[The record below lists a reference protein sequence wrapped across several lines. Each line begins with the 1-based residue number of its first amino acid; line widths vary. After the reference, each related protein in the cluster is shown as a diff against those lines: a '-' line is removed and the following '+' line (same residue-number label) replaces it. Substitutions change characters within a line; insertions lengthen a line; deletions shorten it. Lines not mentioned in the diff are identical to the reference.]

1 MKRIV
6 FLLSILFPCIEL
18 YAQKTRP
25 QILQQVLADA
35 NLPGIQLVYTANG
48 KTTAYNAGVGKEGL
62 TQIINSKTIFRA
74 GSLGKCVFAYAVL
87 RLYDRGVLSLD
98 TPLLRYIGSYKRFDA
113 KDPRYSMITAR
124 MVLSH
129 TSGLAEF
136 QEFDTGEPVK
146 LLFAPGSSFSYS
158 GEGYWFLQKV
168 LEKLTNKPLEQ
179 LMQEE
184 VFKPLRMQSS
194 TYVQNQG
201 MDISVIGPENKDL
214 ADMMPNA
221 AFTLLTNAHD
231 YNLFLQALLA
241 GKGLKPATQKLMF
254 SKQSN
259 AQWFGHPAGKA
270 DDYINWGLG
279 LGLQYNQKGN
289 MLWHWGS
296 TGDFYS
302 FFIANPVSKQSM
314 VFFTCGTSALKI
326 TDQLADIFMG
336 KQTTWAMR
344 WLGLGYDHPETMPRL
359 YNALRQQGFNNVPL
373 VFNNLKSKG
382 YQFSER
388 DINAYGYVLMKQM
401 LYKQAFAIFKQQ
413 VAMYPQSANAY
424 DSFAEASEG
433 LGNKQLAINSYKRS
447 LGLDT
452 TNVAARY
459 HIKGLENPAFTAD
472 KLNVFTGKF
481 TKLDKADV
489 FLKLEAKRNRIIL
502 TQSWDGNK
510 LEFFRIGDLEFYNTD
525 TQFKLRFE
533 KDTSGAIDKAF
544 VTNNVAWIKVK

>member
-1 MKRIV
+1 MKRIA
-6 FLLSILFPCIEL
+6 FLLSLLFPCIEL
-18 YAQKTRP
+18 YAQKNKQ

-35 NLPGIQLVYTANG
+35 NLPGIQLVYTTNS

-62 TQIINSKTIFRA
+62 TKKINSNTIFRA

-98 TPLLRYIGSYKRFDA
+98 APLLRYISAYKRFDA

-129 TSGLAEF
+129 ASGLAEF
-136 QEFDTGEPVK
+136 QEFDAGEPVK

-158 GEGYWFLQKV
+158 GEGYWFLQNV
-168 LEKLTNKPLEQ
+168 VEKLTNKPLEQ
-179 LMQEE
+179 VMQEE
-184 VFKPLRMQSS
+184 VFKPLQMQSS

-214 ADMMPNA
+214 AAMMPNT

-231 YNLFLQALLA
+231 YNLFLQAILR

-259 AQWFGHPAGKA
+259 AQWFGRPTDKA
-270 DDYINWGLG
+270 DDYVNWGLG
-279 LGLQYNQKGN
+279 LGLQQNQKGN

-302 FFIANPVSKQSM
+302 FFIANPVTKKSM
-314 VFFTCGTSALKI
+314 VFFTRGTSALKI
-326 TDQLADIFMG
+326 TDQLVDIFMG

-359 YNALRQQGFNNVPL
+359 YNALRQQGFNNVPV

-388 DINAYGYVLMKQM
+388 DINAYGYVLMKKM
-401 LYKQAFAIFKQQ
+401 RYKQAFAIFKQQ
-413 VAMYPQSANAY
+413 IIMYPQSANAY
-424 DSFAEASEG
+424 DSFAEASEN
-433 LGNKQLAINSYKRS
+433 LGDKQLAINSYKRS
-447 LGLDT
+447 LELDT
-452 TNVAARY
+452 ANVAAAY

-472 KLNVFTGKF
+472 KLKSFTGKF
-481 TKLDKADV
+481 TNVDKADI
-489 FLKLEAKRNRIIL
+489 FLKLEAKGNRIIL

-525 TQFKLRFE
+525 TRFKLRFE
-533 KDTSGAIDKAF
+533 KDGAGNISKAF
-544 VTNNVAWIKVK
+544 VATNAAWIKEK